1 MRHSPYIVFRCK
13 HYWGAMGLMGWI
25 GCVLGCCCCCCEGCF
40 VATWGNLGAF
50 GDLGIGTL
58 RTARR
63 CFCFG
68 AALRSMS
75 PASSAIAV
83 AIKRNASK
91 RTAARSSLVI
101 CLIKFS
107 ARCTSAKALNAP
119 PPYVQNHHPKTV
131 STSLPKTAAHF
142 FFLQN
147 PFQAAPIRS
156 ATRHFA
162 SACSFSATVHFSCS
176 VAKRSAQTLCRA
188 SLLRSSFER

>member
-1 MRHSPYIVFRCK
+1 
-13 HYWGAMGLMGWI
+13 MGLMAWI

-40 VATWGNLGAF
+40 GAACCNLGAF
-50 GDLGIGTL
+50 GDLGMGTE

-68 AALRSMS
+68 AVLCSMS
-75 PASSAIAV
+75 RASSAIAL
-83 AIKRNASK
+83 AIKRNTSK

-107 ARCTSAKALNAP
+107 ARCTSAKALNMP

-131 STSLPKTAAHF
+131 STSLQETASQNF
-142 FFLQN
+142 SPQN
-147 PFQAAPIRS
+147 PFHAAPIRS

-162 SACSFSATVHFSCS
+162 SAFSFNAAAHFSCS
-176 VAKRSAQTLCRA
+176 TAKRSAHALCRA
-188 SLLRSSFER
+188 SLLRSNFAL